1 MPLTYTLTNL
11 ASQIPLILVCLIG
24 ILCAVP
30 RLDRNPRPGL
40 LVMAGLGLYMLIG
53 IAQMLLQAPI
63 QQILSSN
70 LGLGRTSPDLRI
82 YYAAINLGFN
92 VIRALSLGLLVMA
105 AFADRTA
112 VALITPQPPTR

>member
-1 MPLTYTLTNL
+1 MPLTYTLTSL
-11 ASQIPLILVCLIG
+11 ASQIPLVLVCLIG

-70 LGLGRTSPDLRI
+70 IGLGRPSPDFRI
-82 YYAAINLGFN
+82 YYAAVNFGFN

-105 AFADRTA
+105 AFADRTV